1 MYYVTL
7 FLALY
12 PIQLDERK
20 KRERKQQT
28 SFSFAESMIMC
39 QEKNP
44 KKQLKIYFKRRK
56 FMKAV
61 VSNLIHQKINS
72 FLCR

>member
-39 QEKNP
+39 QEKKNP
-44 KKQLKIYFKRRK
+44 K
-56 FMKAV
+56 
-61 VSNLIHQKINS
+61 NN
-72 FLCR
+72 